1 MKTLALILGW
11 FVLIALILTMFTG
24 LSLIAIASFQEL
36 RDWMKMK
43 RKFKK

>member
-1 MKTLALILGW
+1 MKSIALFLGW
-11 FVLIALILTMFTG
+11 FVLIALMLTMFTG

-36 RDWMKMK
+36 MDWMK

>member
-11 FVLIALILTMFTG
+11 FVLIALMLTMFTG

-36 RDWMKMK
+36 RDWMK